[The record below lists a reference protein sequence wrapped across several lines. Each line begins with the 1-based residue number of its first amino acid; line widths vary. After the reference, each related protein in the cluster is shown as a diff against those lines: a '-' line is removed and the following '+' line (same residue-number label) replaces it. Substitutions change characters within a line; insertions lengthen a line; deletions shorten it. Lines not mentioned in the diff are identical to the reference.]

1 MQLWW
6 IMIELQK
13 GNRRKRTEKEKAENF
28 CFKEEKKERR
38 RKRRKM
44 SEDGKTGAMQLLWI
58 MIASRVG
65 R

>member
-1 MQLWW
+1 MHFRKE
-6 IMIELQK
+6 IGEKELRRR
-13 GNRRKRTEKEKAENF
+13 RRKFFVSRRR
-28 CFKEEKKERR
+28 KKNGR